1 MMMFFKFRKTQ
12 VEDDFD
18 DLDNFDD
25 WDDFGLEDSGFN
37 DTTPKS
43 KTREAVTAIKGGF
56 FSGLKDAIFSPN
68 NHKKILQAALPEG
81 YAAHYDD
88 ARDALKQTKGLY
100 DTVKKEGQDT
110 HEAFR
115 KEVAPHLLK
124 YNEKK
129 QTKLSRKLAKYAEKA
144 RREVPTNVISE
155 EEMAYTSA
163 ANEIFGT
170 ALNRQQ
176 NEMLGTMAV
185 QGEESSKISQAM
197 QQQTNE
203 LLLNTS
209 NSLQRQ
215 NAFNDQVAMRWQRK
229 MLELKYKQ
237 YFTARKQLEITTQQ
251 SEYLQATLPNIVK
264 NTGLP
269 DAVKITLTEQGTQMF
284 KERFIGGLQNH
295 GRETM
300 MGVFGGVIDKTK
312 NKVTEQL
319 KQITDQISGGALS
332 SGLNMF
338 GDDEFSMSPTQF
350 AGNAVGGMLSD
361 FIINKIIKSSEETL
375 RQTADSSTVNFEDIN
390 ERLNMLREVVPGM
403 FKRGIEQGFGNDKV
417 DGFFNRIGADD
428 IVNSRNKKIQSSL
441 VSELDQQALFDLET
455 KKSITMVIP
464 NLLSE
469 IHGEIYAVRNGM
481 GFESM
486 DKDNR
491 LRVDWETGTLN
502 THGNLREKLVNKLA
516 DPSRKS
522 MNDDITYD
530 MFEKMGFDNTSLIE
544 TGELTDEQGNVL
556 LDKKAVTE
564 LAKAM
569 KTKSFDPNEVFDIVE
584 FAQGSKLIKD
594 KKANKA
600 IQKFFRETL
609 GVNENQRLLTE
620 GTSVMESLKERA
632 MNSTTEQNKHH
643 AIMAKALG
651 LYNQAG
657 IKEDVYTNAAKMGQT
672 DILLEEGAV
681 GLENDGSVNFNPS
694 ADSEF
699 MYSGAF
705 KLKDGKSLYHG
716 KVNNKYGAQD
726 AADKAFTQKL
736 MDRSRKKRDKKL
748 LAKENKAWSDYLK
761 TLSFTEKTKAELGKK
776 TNSDGYKQ
784 WRVDNGFAKSLEDQT
799 SPLIGTGE
807 YRIAPVVSRVNEN
820 IFTEQSPINPNWRPG
835 TQAPTPPTP
844 TPPTPPV
851 PPTPPTNDAETG
863 NLSSFISEKVKSF
876 LDSVLTRFTP
886 DDFVNMADGIKKGLQ
901 NFLTVLADRGVPLTN
916 QEIAARAAQN
926 LDSTGLTDEA
936 IQTLT
941 NNFATAT
948 GYAMANL
955 LRSLRGGS
963 TGQSDSGNFY
973 YGGTVPHFRRG
984 GKVKSSRKNKS
995 YIRDIKKAVDDAMG
1009 NTAAKQIF
1017 TPAMQTGLLSPIQ
1030 KAVEKEKALGGD
1042 PQVVVASAG
1051 EEILSTQN
1059 GDAQF
1064 FRKLKQEGIWNTLK
1078 SAKNDVLAER
1088 ENDGEWQGLFR
1099 ELGRET
1105 EKSAAKYSGK
1115 VKQTASQAIQG
1126 KGHSMALMLHDIRN
1140 DAGKE
1145 LIGPTMPFV
1154 GPMRPD
1160 INRDDINLPDE
1171 VKAAAKAVYNKLMA
1185 VTDGKKELV
1194 EKYWNDI
1201 SAKLPEGAKP
1211 ELIKARLEERLK
1223 NLNEGKFGV
1232 ISNQVKKLKGA
1243 LNIEGLAKGEDGK
1256 RDISGW
1262 AKGRAT
1268 TAKDKVKN
1276 AYNEF
1281 DKEAFKQN
1289 ATDKFNNAKDFT
1301 KNKFN
1306 SAKGVFY
1313 DEDGNPLFSLPTG
1326 FSLPGSNTSQLD
1338 AIATI
1343 TRQMAE
1349 LIRTNAFIAVNTG
1362 TSQSE
1367 ASPVD
1372 AEGIKPYSVP
1382 GKKPVANV
1390 KGKLS
1395 KLFGNVKSKFNKEP
1409 ALDEN
1414 GNPVETAGR
1423 LSKFKSWAKA
1433 KMGGNQNFVGPQQPK
1448 YSRIVGGKLKF
1459 IVDKGK
1465 GFIQRNKDKEKN
1477 QGKYFDVFIKGQKKP
1492 VISAMSFHL
1501 GNYID
1506 LTSGNVV
1513 KTPEDITGPVASLA
1527 GRVVITQ
1534 EDFNNGIIIKKATN
1548 LGALKDIWNRKRG
1561 LTQAGKVD
1569 VSKPMLLARLFRTNK
1584 DNSSDKKSKKVK
1596 VQKGKISWNYDLYLK
1611 GSNTPVITGNGLRD
1625 NVYLDPNTKKPIIT
1639 YRMIKALVVDKDGKI
1654 ILRNEQLSN
1663 GYELKPNGN
1672 NYTATDIQEQEG
1684 KTKKRGLL
1692 RRMASV
1698 PFKLAFGTIKGAGN
1712 IGHWTGK
1719 KLFGYN
1725 MVEDI
1730 YVLGE
1735 TEPRLLAK
1743 DMKAGK
1749 YYCKDKKGNKKVIK
1763 SFEDITGAV
1772 YNEDD
1777 NIVVTSL
1784 EVADKKLMTKSGKK
1798 KKSIAGMLVSGIGTM
1813 MGRSFGLGTKMI
1825 TAPFKWLFGHRSK
1838 GVGEKSGFITFD
1850 IYVNDPEDKK
1860 VRILSKKVPDNFY
1873 VNKEKVP
1880 VLKYDQL
1887 GAPVYDKDGNLVI
1900 TEEDIKKGLV
1910 TPNGTPISK
1919 LGGGLFK
1926 TVKLGIGMGMGF
1938 ARGLLNIGKAIR
1950 TVAMAPFKIVGGL
1963 WKGLKGF
1970 GGLMSDA
1977 VTKMLGM
1984 RGFDVDGR
1992 NKDALMIQAQAMAVD
2007 KLEMIRTLLDQRL
2020 AKPKKRNSND
2030 TDGDGVRDGSYLDQL
2045 RKKAR
2050 GEDKKKKRDEAK
2062 ADKDKKK
2069 DEKDKDEKSSL
2080 FSSLILKALIGG
2092 TIGGLFGP
2100 KIISGLT
2107 MTMRNILPS
2116 WLGGYS
2122 EEQKNNIEKNGGIFG
2137 SVMKDIDPNTGEA
2150 KSKAKADPNNPNAKV
2165 EEEEGGFSWKGA
2177 ALGAGALMFPRLA
2190 MKIAGAPFSALR
2202 MGSNAIGLTNK
2213 LGIAGLGKRAAAK
2226 SLAQGA
2232 GRFLLGRV
2240 LTSAATAGTA
2250 GASTGIMASLASN
2263 PVGWTIA
2270 GVIGVGLLAYGGYKA
2285 YKWFTSKKENQLARW
2300 RMAQYGYK
2308 LSDETHAVKVLD
2320 LEDYLSK
2327 YTTRSSKSTPARITD
2342 QANFDE
2348 ALKIFRVNP
2357 NSGRDVE
2364 SFKTW
2369 FFYRFKPVYISWKTA
2384 TQNITGT
2391 DDISKLDDML
2401 LKTDKI
2407 RLVTDTHFSNPDKN
2421 PYSYQESPFAGESS
2435 VKLDMEEVHDIRRTI
2450 LSSLEDI
2457 DEEEH
2462 DARIVRN
2469 GGGKN
2474 KTKSD
2479 SEQSSDYKANTAAGA
2494 AAKANSRFNG
2504 GGITSGNT
2512 NQDSK
2517 NTTEAKS
2524 GQSWWNKLINGDNAT
2539 DEGRGMSLGDKVSNM
2554 LGDLFF
2560 GSGKVAA
2567 GTTEFAKNFT
2577 KGLRIGSLTEAQTAA
2592 MAANT
2597 ADTESEFRLGI
2608 INKYG
2613 YAGLYQFGGQ
2623 ALADIGF
2630 MKKVG
2635 GDWRQYN
2642 AAMKNPSNWNNG
2654 LSLEKFLSS
2663 RALQDQ
2669 AYVALANKNVQYG
2682 RSAAGG
2688 DAGKF
2693 EGMVQDYRLMAKYI
2707 KMAHLKGPGNAVK
2720 GLLYGRD
2727 AKDGNQTSMISYGNG
2742 AAANVEA
2749 ILKQMG
2755 GATPNGNPDTNVKTT
2770 TKTGNPVYDASA
2782 SAGAAVRSKL
2792 QKMMGTDKPLPAPNP
2807 AAKPSPVTTGY
2818 DARGMGIMGGLTA
2831 KQMANKTSAPPA
2843 AIAKPTPTGK
2853 PSGSTSGFDARGMG
2867 IMGGLTA
2874 KQMTGKDKP
2883 VTPPKPTKAVPT
2895 YTTADGKFSMVPTAG
2910 SKVNTTPAKN
2920 ATPNLVKKA
2929 MAGTD
2934 IVPLDNSFSVPTA
2947 GSAGNGVK
2955 AVWMDIAKS
2964 YIGTNERDHAN
2975 MVRSFHKDA
2984 PGGIAAAPATP
2995 WCASFVRY
3003 VLNKAGISVEGTS
3016 ARAFSFDDYGT
3027 DVSSTIPYGA
3037 IITWKFSHVSF
3048 CAGVEGDKI
3057 LSLGGNQSSKKGGSQ
3072 RSGGEVTISR
3082 IPRTQIK
3089 SVRYPTGQTP
3099 GTGQDIGSTLT
3110 TPASG
3115 PKVTTPKMIQALQ
3128 RTETKKGGGWEYDE
3142 SKLFA
3147 KGNSVNTT
3155 RPLTVKPSVTKTPP
3169 KQLTLADS
3177 MGIKVKPTKIS
3188 TVDTVSEYG
3197 ADTNNPNTEV
3207 TDKPN
3212 EGNSV
3217 TPVTTKSS
3225 DINTDTLEESSA
3237 GNSVIKPTA
3246 ETSNE
3251 ITKAI
3256 DKDAQIAKV
3265 TQKTIKALE
3274 VQKQNN
3280 INDAKA
3286 QQLQQEKKQ
3295 QLAQTNH
3302 SVLKEQLRLQTLM
3315 QADISS
3321 MNKLLKDIRDLA
3333 AANAKGT
3340 TVNTSTNTPVP
3351 EAHKRMRIKDTPE
3364 PISMKVN

>member
-1 MMMFFKFRKTQ
+1 MT
-12 VEDDFD
+12 
-18 DLDNFDD
+18 
-25 WDDFGLEDSGFN
+25 
-37 DTTPKS
+37 
-43 KTREAVTAIKGGF
+43 
-56 FSGLKDAIFSPN
+56 
-68 NHKKILQAALPEG
+68 
-81 YAAHYDD
+81 
-88 ARDALKQTKGLY
+88 
-100 DTVKKEGQDT
+100 
-110 HEAFR
+110 
-115 KEVAPHLLK
+115 
-124 YNEKK
+124 
-129 QTKLSRKLAKYAEKA
+129 
-144 RREVPTNVISE
+144 
-155 EEMAYTSA
+155 
-163 ANEIFGT
+163 
-170 ALNRQQ
+170 
-176 NEMLGTMAV
+176 
-185 QGEESSKISQAM
+185 
-197 QQQTNE
+197 
-203 LLLNTS
+203 
-209 NSLQRQ
+209 
-215 NAFNDQVAMRWQRK
+215 
-229 MLELKYKQ
+229 
-237 YFTARKQLEITTQQ
+237 
-251 SEYLQATLPNIVK
+251 
-264 NTGLP
+264 
-269 DAVKITLTEQGTQMF
+269 
-284 KERFIGGLQNH
+284 
-295 GRETM
+295 
-300 MGVFGGVIDKTK
+300 
-312 NKVTEQL
+312 
-319 KQITDQISGGALS
+319 
-332 SGLNMF
+332 
-338 GDDEFSMSPTQF
+338 
-350 AGNAVGGMLSD
+350 
-361 FIINKIIKSSEETL
+361 
-375 RQTADSSTVNFEDIN
+375 
-390 ERLNMLREVVPGM
+390 
-403 FKRGIEQGFGNDKV
+403 
-417 DGFFNRIGADD
+417 
-428 IVNSRNKKIQSSL
+428 
-441 VSELDQQALFDLET
+441 
-455 KKSITMVIP
+455 
-464 NLLSE
+464 
-469 IHGEIYAVRNGM
+469 
-481 GFESM
+481 
-486 DKDNR
+486 
-491 LRVDWETGTLN
+491 
-502 THGNLREKLVNKLA
+502 
-516 DPSRKS
+516 
-522 MNDDITYD
+522 
-530 MFEKMGFDNTSLIE
+530 
-544 TGELTDEQGNVL
+544 
-556 LDKKAVTE
+556 
-564 LAKAM
+564 
-569 KTKSFDPNEVFDIVE
+569 
-584 FAQGSKLIKD
+584 
-594 KKANKA
+594 
-600 IQKFFRETL
+600 
-609 GVNENQRLLTE
+609 
-620 GTSVMESLKERA
+620 
-632 MNSTTEQNKHH
+632 
-643 AIMAKALG
+643 
-651 LYNQAG
+651 
-657 IKEDVYTNAAKMGQT
+657 
-672 DILLEEGAV
+672 
-681 GLENDGSVNFNPS
+681 
-694 ADSEF
+694 
-699 MYSGAF
+699 
-705 KLKDGKSLYHG
+705 
-716 KVNNKYGAQD
+716 
-726 AADKAFTQKL
+726 
-736 MDRSRKKRDKKL
+736 
-748 LAKENKAWSDYLK
+748 
-761 TLSFTEKTKAELGKK
+761 
-776 TNSDGYKQ
+776 
-784 WRVDNGFAKSLEDQT
+784 
-799 SPLIGTGE
+799 
-807 YRIAPVVSRVNEN
+807 
-820 IFTEQSPINPNWRPG
+820 
-835 TQAPTPPTP
+835 
-844 TPPTPPV
+844 
-851 PPTPPTNDAETG
+851 
-863 NLSSFISEKVKSF
+863 
-876 LDSVLTRFTP
+876 
-886 DDFVNMADGIKKGLQ
+886 
-901 NFLTVLADRGVPLTN
+901 
-916 QEIAARAAQN
+916 
-926 LDSTGLTDEA
+926 
-936 IQTLT
+936 
-941 NNFATAT
+941 
-948 GYAMANL
+948 
-955 LRSLRGGS
+955 
-963 TGQSDSGNFY
+963 
-973 YGGTVPHFRRG
+973 
-984 GKVKSSRKNKS
+984 
-995 YIRDIKKAVDDAMG
+995 
-1009 NTAAKQIF
+1009 
-1017 TPAMQTGLLSPIQ
+1017 
-1030 KAVEKEKALGGD
+1030 
-1042 PQVVVASAG
+1042 
-1051 EEILSTQN
+1051 
-1059 GDAQF
+1059 
-1064 FRKLKQEGIWNTLK
+1064 
-1078 SAKNDVLAER
+1078 
-1088 ENDGEWQGLFR
+1088 
-1099 ELGRET
+1099 
-1105 EKSAAKYSGK
+1105 
-1115 VKQTASQAIQG
+1115 
-1126 KGHSMALMLHDIRN
+1126 
-1140 DAGKE
+1140 
-1145 LIGPTMPFV
+1145 
-1154 GPMRPD
+1154 
-1160 INRDDINLPDE
+1160 
-1171 VKAAAKAVYNKLMA
+1171 
-1185 VTDGKKELV
+1185 
-1194 EKYWNDI
+1194 
-1201 SAKLPEGAKP
+1201 
-1211 ELIKARLEERLK
+1211 
-1223 NLNEGKFGV
+1223 
-1232 ISNQVKKLKGA
+1232 
-1243 LNIEGLAKGEDGK
+1243 
-1256 RDISGW
+1256 
-1262 AKGRAT
+1262 
-1268 TAKDKVKN
+1268 
-1276 AYNEF
+1276 
-1281 DKEAFKQN
+1281 
-1289 ATDKFNNAKDFT
+1289 
-1301 KNKFN
+1301 
-1306 SAKGVFY
+1306 
-1313 DEDGNPLFSLPTG
+1313 
-1326 FSLPGSNTSQLD
+1326 
-1338 AIATI
+1338 
-1343 TRQMAE
+1343 
-1349 LIRTNAFIAVNTG
+1349 
-1362 TSQSE
+1362 
-1367 ASPVD
+1367 
-1372 AEGIKPYSVP
+1372 
-1382 GKKPVANV
+1382 
-1390 KGKLS
+1390 
-1395 KLFGNVKSKFNKEP
+1395 
-1409 ALDEN
+1409 
-1414 GNPVETAGR
+1414 
-1423 LSKFKSWAKA
+1423 
-1433 KMGGNQNFVGPQQPK
+1433 
-1448 YSRIVGGKLKF
+1448 
-1459 IVDKGK
+1459 
-1465 GFIQRNKDKEKN
+1465 
-1477 QGKYFDVFIKGQKKP
+1477 
-1492 VISAMSFHL
+1492 
-1501 GNYID
+1501 
-1506 LTSGNVV
+1506 
-1513 KTPEDITGPVASLA
+1513 
-1527 GRVVITQ
+1527 
-1534 EDFNNGIIIKKATN
+1534 
-1548 LGALKDIWNRKRG
+1548 
-1561 LTQAGKVD
+1561 
-1569 VSKPMLLARLFRTNK
+1569 
-1584 DNSSDKKSKKVK
+1584 
-1596 VQKGKISWNYDLYLK
+1596 
-1611 GSNTPVITGNGLRD
+1611 
-1625 NVYLDPNTKKPIIT
+1625 
-1639 YRMIKALVVDKDGKI
+1639 
-1654 ILRNEQLSN
+1654 
-1663 GYELKPNGN
+1663 
-1672 NYTATDIQEQEG
+1672 
-1684 KTKKRGLL
+1684 
-1692 RRMASV
+1692 
-1698 PFKLAFGTIKGAGN
+1698 
-1712 IGHWTGK
+1712 
-1719 KLFGYN
+1719 
-1725 MVEDI
+1725 EDI

-1749 YYCKDKKGNKKVIK
+1749 YYCKDKNDNKKIVK
-1763 SFEDITGAV
+1763 SFDDITGAV

-1813 MGRSFGLGTKMI
+1813 MGKSADLGVKMV

-1887 GAPVYDKDGNLVI
+1887 GEPVYDKDGNLVI

-1926 TVKLGIGMGMGF
+1926 TVNLGIGMGMGF

-2007 KLEMIRTLLDQRL
+2007 KLEMIRMLLDQRL

-2030 TDGDGVRDGSYLDQL
+2030 SDGDGVRDGSYLDQL

-2177 ALGAGALMFPRLA
+2177 ALGAGTLMFPRLA
-2190 MKIAGAPFSALR
+2190 MKVAGSPFSALR
-2202 MGSNAIGLTNK
+2202 MGSNAIGLTSK
-2213 LGIAGLGKRAAAK
+2213 LGIEGLGKRAAAK

-2240 LTSAATAGTA
+2240 ATTAAAAGTTA
-2250 GASTGIMASLASN
+2250 ASTGIMASLASN

-2270 GVIGVGLLAYGGYKA
+2270 AVIGVGLLAYGGYKA
-2285 YKWFTSKKENQLARW
+2285 YKWITNKKENQLARW
-2300 RMAQYGYK
+2300 RMAQYGYE

-2342 QANFDE
+2342 QANFEE

-2357 NSGRDVE
+2357 NSDRDVE

-2435 VKLDMEEVHDIRRTI
+2435 VKLDMEEVHDIHRNI

-2479 SEQSSDYKANTAAGA
+2479 SEQISDYKATTAAGA

-2517 NTTEAKS
+2517 NTTEVKS

-2539 DEGRGMSLGDKVSNM
+2539 DEGRGMSLGDKMSNA

-2577 KGLRIGSLTEAQTAA
+2577 KGLRIGNLSEAQTAA

-2597 ADTESEFRLGI
+2597 ADTESMFRLGI

-2613 YAGLYQFGGQ
+2613 YAGLYQLGGQ

-2755 GATPNGNPDTNVKTT
+2755 GATPNGNPDTNVKTP
-2770 TKTGNPVYDASA
+2770 TKTGNPVYDAGA
-2782 SAGAAVRSKL
+2782 SAGAAVRSNL
-2792 QKMMGTDKPLPAPNP
+2792 QKVMGTDKPLPTPNP

-2831 KQMANKTSAPPA
+2831 KQMANKTSPPPT

-2895 YTTADGKFSMVPTAG
+2895 YTTANGKFSMVPTAG
-2910 SKVNTTPAKN
+2910 GKVNTAPAKN

-2929 MAGTD
+2929 MAGTG
-2934 IVPLDNSFSVPTA
+2934 IVATDNNFSVA
-2947 GSAGNGVK
+2947 AGNGNTIGSRIAWAAQTLLGRTMDNYTKWCGRGTITILRKAQVPGLTPYTGNASTADKWPSAGGDAKNLGPIIESLGWVQVPSNESPVNGDIDILGPRKGQGQGHPGHIQVYANGYWWSDTRQSSRLRNQYSWVK
-2955 AVWMDIAKS
+2955 F
-2964 YIGTNERDHAN
+2964 YR
-2975 MVRSFHKDA
+2975 HKDA
-2984 PGGIAAAPATP
+2984 GPAD
-2995 WCASFVRY
+2995 AV
-3003 VLNKAGISVEGTS
+3003 
-3016 ARAFSFDDYGT
+3016 
-3027 DVSSTIPYGA
+3027 
-3037 IITWKFSHVSF
+3037 
-3048 CAGVEGDKI
+3048 
-3057 LSLGGNQSSKKGGSQ
+3057 
-3072 RSGGEVTISR
+3072 
-3082 IPRTQIK
+3082 
-3089 SVRYPTGQTP
+3089 
-3099 GTGQDIGSTLT
+3099 GSTLSADT
-3110 TPASG
+3110 GMSGASSSG

-3128 RTETKKGGGWEYDE
+3128 RTETNKGGGWKYDD

-3169 KQLTLADS
+3169 KKLTLSDS

-3188 TVDTVSEYG
+3188 TVDTVAEYG

-3237 GNSVIKPTA
+3237 DNSVIKAAA

-3286 QQLQQEKKQ
+3286 QQLQQKKKQ

-3302 SVLKEQLRLQTLM
+3302 GVLKEQLRLQTLM

-3333 AANAKGT
+3333 AATAKGT

-3351 EAHKRMRIKDTPE
+3351 EAHKRMKIKDTPE